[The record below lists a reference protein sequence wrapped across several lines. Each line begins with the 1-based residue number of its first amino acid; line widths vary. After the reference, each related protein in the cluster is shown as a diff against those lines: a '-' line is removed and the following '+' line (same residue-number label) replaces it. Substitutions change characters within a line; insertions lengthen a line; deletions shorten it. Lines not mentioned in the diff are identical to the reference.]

1 MANIENKK
9 VFKKNKQAG
18 DESTKM
24 MVYRAGSLYSAKNDA
39 TKIFKLLSKLLFDEN
54 EF

>member
-1 MANIENKK
+1 MANIENKR
-9 VFKKNKQAG
+9 VFKKNKIPG

-24 MVYRAGSLYSAKNDA
+24 MVYRAGSLYSAKSDA
-39 TKIFKLLSKLLFDEN
+39 QKIFKLLSKLIFDEN